1 MDEIGRHDNQQ
12 EEAVKEE
19 PVDLEKPDVP
29 EAAVSV
35 SGWETVRGDLPSTE
49 ETLSQITV
57 DSSTLPTQDV
67 DGEEVLLF
75 YWLDACDL
83 PYHQPGT
90 VYLFGKVWAESAGT
104 FVRYTYVS
112 CEVGR
117 GTV

>member
-1 MDEIGRHDNQQ
+1 MDGEEGKGERGEGGGRG
-12 EEAVKEE
+12 
-19 PVDLEKPDVP
+19 VP
-29 EAAVSV
+29 
-35 SGWETVRGDLPSTE
+35 GDGC
-49 ETLSQITV
+49 LSLHCSHGGT
-57 DSSTLPTQDV
+57 
-67 DGEEVLLF
+67 GEEVLLF